1 MEHKKNP
8 KYDLDKKTPLFF
20 SIGLVVALLCVT
32 LAFEWKGEYD
42 RLVILT
48 PDDEFDEPYVIPA
61 TAFPKPEPPKPI
73 VKKEEPKQVIAYEVV
88 AGEELEEYTETENP
102 EEVDFDKLVLSNLEP
117 PAPPEEPPFVDI
129 VESMPEFPGGNAAF
143 YKYVRD
149 EINYPSLA
157 KRNDVMGKVYVQFI
171 IDKDG
176 SITNVEAIKGIGF
189 GCDEE
194 AERVLKNAPKWIPG
208 KQRGREVRV
217 RMVLPITF
225 SLN

>member
-8 KYDLDKKTPLFF
+8 KYDLDQKSPLFF

-32 LAFEWKGEYD
+32 LAFEWKGQYD
-42 RLVILT
+42 GLIIPT
-48 PDDEFDEPYVIPA
+48 PDDEFEEPYVIPP

-73 VKKEEPKQVIAYEVV
+73 IKKEEPKMVEAYEVI
-88 AGEELEEYTETENP
+88 AGEELEEFAK
-102 EEVDFDKLVLSNLEP
+102 EEQPDEIDFNKLVISAEEP
-117 PAPPEEPPFVDI
+117 PAPPEEPDFVF
-129 VESMPEFPGGNAAF
+129 VAESMPEFPGGNSAF

-149 EINYPSLA
+149 EINYPRMA
-157 KRNDVMGKVYVQFI
+157 KINGVTGKVFVQFI

-176 SITNVEAIKGIGF
+176 SITHVEAIKGIGF